1 LTAGSYRKNRNQHL
15 TQTHLPLNIWFWF
28 LSAFG
33 GLIFDTLCC
42 KETAMEE
49 VKPINI
55 GYDQFDSEVLKAEV
69 PVLVDFWAPWCGP
82 CRMAGPVLDKI
93 AEEYNGKA
101 KVCKVNVEDQR
112 QVAIDN
118 GIMSIPTLNFY
129 KNGELVDQ
137 MTGVTD
143 NYEADIKKKL
153 DSQLE

>member
-1 LTAGSYRKNRNQHL
+1 
-15 TQTHLPLNIWFWF
+15 
-28 LSAFG
+28 
-33 GLIFDTLCC
+33 
-42 KETAMEE
+42 MEE

-55 GYDQFDSEVLKAEV
+55 GDDQFESEVLKAEV

-93 AEEYNGKA
+93 ANEYSRKV

-112 QVAIDN
+112 QAAIDN

-129 KNGELVDQ
+129 KDGELVDQ
-137 MTGVTD
+137 MTGVTP

-153 DSQLE
+153 DSHLE

>member
-1 LTAGSYRKNRNQHL
+1 
-15 TQTHLPLNIWFWF
+15 
-28 LSAFG
+28 
-33 GLIFDTLCC
+33 
-42 KETAMEE
+42 MEE

>member
-1 LTAGSYRKNRNQHL
+1 
-15 TQTHLPLNIWFWF
+15 
-28 LSAFG
+28 
-33 GLIFDTLCC
+33 
-42 KETAMEE
+42 MEE

-55 GYDQFDSEVLKAEV
+55 GDDQFETEVLKAEV

-93 AEEYNGKA
+93 AEEYEGKV

-137 MTGVTD
+137 MTGVTP
-143 NYEADIKKKL
+143 NYESDIKKKL

>member
-1 LTAGSYRKNRNQHL
+1 
-15 TQTHLPLNIWFWF
+15 
-28 LSAFG
+28 
-33 GLIFDTLCC
+33 
-42 KETAMEE
+42 MEE

-55 GYDQFDSEVLKAEV
+55 GDDQFDSEVLKAEV

-93 AEEYNGKA
+93 AEEYSGKV

-137 MTGVTD
+137 MTGVTP
-143 NYEADIKKKL
+143 NFESDIKKKIESHL
-153 DSQLE
+153 D